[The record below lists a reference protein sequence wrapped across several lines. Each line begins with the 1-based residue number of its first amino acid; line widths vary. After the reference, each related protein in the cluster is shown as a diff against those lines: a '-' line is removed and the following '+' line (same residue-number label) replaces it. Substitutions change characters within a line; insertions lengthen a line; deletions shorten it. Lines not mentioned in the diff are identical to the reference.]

1 MAAEDRRHVRIIGL
15 EIRDPELYRRYRE
28 RMTPLLHAQ
37 GGAFAY
43 DFTIAEVLKSE
54 TPAPIQRLFVMR
66 FPSAQAAQQFFADPA
81 YLAIRG
87 EFFEPAVGSV
97 TKIAEYDE

>member
-1 MAAEDRRHVRIIGL
+1 MAVDARRHVRIIGL

-37 GGAFAY
+37 GGEFVY
-43 DFTIAEVLKSE
+43 DFTIGEVLKSA

-66 FPSAQAAQQFFADPA
+66 FLDAAAAERFFADPA
-81 YLAIRG
+81 YLAVRR
-87 EFFEPAVGSV
+87 ECFEPAVGSV
-97 TKIAEYDE
+97 TKIVEFDE

>member
-1 MAAEDRRHVRIIGL
+1 MAVESRQHVRIIGL
-15 EIRDPELYRRYRE
+15 EIRDAELYRRYRE
-28 RMTPLLHAQ
+28 RMTPLLRAQ
-37 GGAFAY
+37 GGEFAY
-43 DFTIAEVLKSE
+43 DFTIAEVLKSA

-66 FPSAQAAQQFFADPA
+66 FPDAAAAERFFADPA
-81 YLAIRG
+81 YRAVRS